1 VPKFSGE
8 GGTTAPRSATDLI
21 NGAHRGSLRVVAVV
35 PHTHWDREWYSPFQ
49 AMRLRLVEVLDEL
62 LDLLEADPS
71 YANFLLDGQLA
82 AVDDYLA
89 LRPDAEGRLLR
100 LATAGRVTVGP
111 WYVLPDEFCVSG
123 ETLVRNLEMG
133 LVRAA
138 DFGGA
143 MEVGYLPDMF
153 GHVAQMPQL
162 LGLAGFDHAVVW
174 RGVPSAVDRT
184 AFWWVAPD
192 GSRVRAE
199 YLPVGYGNGAA
210 VPDDARLLLGRVR
223 AHVEELADLLGP
235 DTPLLWM
242 NGADHQRPQ
251 PFLGRVV
258 AEANAA
264 QDDFRFAITS
274 LPAYLAGA
282 PTDGLPTWKG
292 ELRSGARANLLMGV
306 LSNRVDVKQAAAR
319 AERSLE
325 RRAEPLSALF
335 VPAHQW
341 PATAL
346 GLAWTEVMR
355 NAAHDSSCACS
366 ADEVVDAVLH
376 RYAEARQVG
385 DGLAD
390 RALVALGASLATIG
404 PAVVNPTSRRR
415 SGTVEVVAGGRAPE
429 GAQELAAHPASVIDR
444 VLVGHEVA
452 TAIGQARNQ
461 AAAAGASVTAV
472 EMRYDDEGFAVVL
485 KTGITSAPGVDTASA
500 LAELYARAGACGRQ
514 PVHFRL
520 EHGAVSRSLVRVE
533 DVAAFGWRAWAPGP
547 LSVAP
552 VVAEANVLDN
562 GLVRVEVDP
571 DDGTFCLVDA
581 TSDQGRVVGL
591 DRLVDGGDTGDTYNW
606 SPPGVDAAVDTPDNV
621 VVEVVE
627 AGPLRATLRVTR
639 RFTWPERVIDDRRCG
654 ARPVDVV
661 TRLEVHAGERLV
673 RVTTRLD
680 NTCRDH
686 RLRSWFP
693 LPRAATRSTA
703 ECAFAMVE
711 RGTEAEGGPHETG
724 TPTFPSRRFVS
735 AGGLT
740 LVHEGLL
747 EYELVDGAALALTLL
762 RCVGQLSGT
771 DLRTRPQ
778 PAGPQVPVEGAQ
790 MQGYHVLRYGVAVGD
805 SDPYALADQAFLP
818 LEVVVGTGD
827 GTRPATG
834 SAFDMAGAEVS
845 ALRRV
850 DGAVELRVFNP
861 SDRPTR
867 VSLPGRHGSLV
878 DLRGR
883 PVDAFDGSFPLGPWG
898 IATARLEG

>member
-1 VPKFSGE
+1 M
-8 GGTTAPRSATDLI
+8 
-21 NGAHRGSLRVVAVV
+21 

-62 LDLLEADPS
+62 LDLLEADPT

-89 LRPDAEGRLLR
+89 LRPDAEARLRR
-100 LATAGRVTVGP
+100 LAATGRVTVGP

-133 LVRAA
+133 LARAA

-162 LGLAGFDHAVVW
+162 LRLAGFDHAVVW

-199 YLPVGYGNGAA
+199 YLPVGYGNGTA

-223 AHVEELADLLGP
+223 AHVEEVADLLGP
-235 DTPLLWM
+235 DAPLLWM
-242 NGADHQRPQ
+242 NGADHQQPQ
-251 PFLGRVV
+251 HFLGRVV

-264 QDDFRFAITS
+264 QNDFRLAITS
-274 LPAYLAGA
+274 LPAYLAAA

-292 ELRSGARANLLMGV
+292 ELRSGARASLLMGV

-346 GLAWTEVMR
+346 GLAWAEVVR

-390 RALVALGASLATIG
+390 RALGALGASLATGG
-404 PAVVNPTSRRR
+404 PVAVNPTSRRR
-415 SGTVEVVAGGRAPE
+415 SGLVELVADGPTPE
-429 GAQELAAHPASVIDR
+429 GTQAVSTHPAGLTERI
-444 VLVGHEVA
+444 LAGAEVG

-461 AAAAGASVTAV
+461 AVAAGASVIAV
-472 EMRYDDEGFAVVL
+472 EMNHDDKGFAVVVR
-485 KTGITSAPGVDTASA
+485 TGITATPGVDTTSA
-500 LAELYARAGACGRQ
+500 LSELYARAGACGRD
-514 PVHFRL
+514 PVHLRV
-520 EHGAVSRSLVRVE
+520 EHGAVSRSLARVD
-533 DVAAFGWRAWAPGP
+533 DVPAFGWRAWARGP

-552 VVAEANVLDN
+552 VTAAGNVLDN

-571 DDGTFCLVDA
+571 DDGTFGVVDESA
-581 TSDQGRVVGL
+581 EQGPVSGL
-591 DRLVDGGDTGDTYNW
+591 DRLVDGGDAGDTYNW
-606 SPPGVDAAVDTPDNV
+606 SPPEDDTVIDRPENV
-621 VVEVVE
+621 AVEVLE
-627 AGPLRATLRVTR
+627 SGPLRAALEVTR
-639 RFTWPERVIDDRRCG
+639 RFIWPEQIVEDRRCG
-654 ARPVDVV
+654 ARPVEVV

-673 RVTTRLD
+673 RVTTTLD

-693 LPRAATRSTA
+693 LPEAVIGSTA
-703 ECAFAMVE
+703 ECAFAVVE
-711 RGTEAEGGPHETG
+711 RGTEAEGGPHEMG
-724 TPTFPSRRFVS
+724 LATFPSRRFVS

-747 EYELVDGAALALTLL
+747 EYESVDGATLALTLL

-778 PAGPQVPVEGAQ
+778 PAGPPVPVEGAQ
-790 MQGYHVLRYGVAVGD
+790 MQGRRVLRYCVAVGEV
-805 SDPYALADQAFLP
+805 DPYALVDQAFLP
-818 LEVVVGTGD
+818 LEVVVGTGG
-827 GTRPATG
+827 GTRPPTG

-850 DGAVELRVFNP
+850 DGAVELRVFN
-861 SDRPTR
+861 STGRPTT
-867 VSLPGRHGSLV
+867 VSLPGRRGSLV

-883 PVDAFDGSFPLGPWG
+883 PVDTFVDSFPLRPRG
-898 IATARLEG
+898 IATARLA